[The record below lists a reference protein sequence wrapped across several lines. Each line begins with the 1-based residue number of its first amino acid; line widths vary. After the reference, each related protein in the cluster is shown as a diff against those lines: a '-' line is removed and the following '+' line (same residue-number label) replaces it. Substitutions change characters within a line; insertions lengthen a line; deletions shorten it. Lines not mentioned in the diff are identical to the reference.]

1 MPEQLRIFISST
13 MEDLANERAMVAEKI
28 REFNFKPVNAETMLP
43 NGATSWGKIADELDS
58 CHLFVLILGE
68 RYGWIPTSGPLA
80 DLKVS
85 VTHGEYLRAHELKI
99 PVLPFFKRLN
109 YLTSARDTDDAKL
122 RDKFRQTVAD
132 WEGGEF
138 RAEFNLALDLSKQV
152 GESVT
157 EMLSSEFQR
166 VRLQA
171 RRVEAA
177 PPPAAP
183 TVPQPVVSLPVELV
197 QGVRAREVILFAG
210 SGISLAA
217 GLPSSPAFAAALTG
231 AMGTTYSAPVVG
243 AGFASIAG
251 DYVLKLGRDALVERV
266 RNLLELPGATAP
278 TEAHQ
283 TAAALFPKIV
293 TTNYDQLFEKAV
305 DSKKSGQGMILG
317 AHCDG
322 TLPEK
327 FLLKLHGSYTD
338 PGSLVMTDIDLA
350 VFETTHARVL
360 RAVSSLLCANPVLV
374 VGTSLRDPS
383 VFRLFMDVFERSKRK
398 ELGYCLIGGA
408 DPLAKK
414 RFESMGLQT
423 IEGDIGSFFSALAKS
438 IS

>member
-1 MPEQLRIFISST
+1 MAEQLRIFISST
-13 MEDLANERAMVAEKI
+13 MEDLANERAMVAAKI
-28 REFNFKPVNAETMLP
+28 REFNFKPVNAEAMLP
-43 NGATSWGKIADELDS
+43 NGATSWGKITDELET
-58 CHLFVLILGE
+58 CHLFILILGE
-68 RYGWIPTSGPLA
+68 RYGWIPTIGPLA
-80 DLKVS
+80 DMKVS
-85 VTHGEYLRAHELKI
+85 VTHEEYLRARELKI
-99 PVLPFFKRLN
+99 PVLPFYKRLS
-109 YLTSARDTDDAKL
+109 YSTSARDTDDAKL
-122 RDKFRQTVAD
+122 RDKFREMVGN

-138 RAEFNLALDLSKQV
+138 RAEFNLGMDLSKLV
-152 GESVT
+152 GESLT
-157 EMLSSEFQR
+157 ELLSSEFQR
-166 VRLQA
+166 SRVQA
-171 RRVEAA
+171 RRAEAA
-177 PPPAAP
+177 TPPAAP
-183 TVPQPVVSLPVELV
+183 AAPPPVVSLPVELV
-197 QGVRAREVILFAG
+197 RGVRAHEVVLFAG

-217 GLPSSPAFAAALTG
+217 GLPASAAFAAALTG
-231 AMGTTYSAPVVG
+231 AMGATYSAPVVG

-251 DYVLKLGRDALVERV
+251 DFVLMLGRDALVERV

-305 DSKKSGQGMILG
+305 DAKKSGQRMILG

-350 VFETTHARVL
+350 VFETTHERVL
-360 RAVSSLLCANPVLV
+360 KALSSLLCASPVLV

-383 VFRLFMDVFERSKRK
+383 VFRLFMDVFERSGRK
-398 ELGYCLIGGA
+398 ELGYCLIGAA

-414 RFESMGLQT
+414 RIESMGLKT

-438 IS
+438 VS